1 MNGLLKDVR
10 TMRAVKVKLEF
21 HWGFIS
27 RRPTFTAAQP
37 STVYPTLTSLIG
49 ALAYGLAKLKGVPEV
64 LPKFMPVRKGKRVNL
79 SYYSS
84 AIRVLDYCSWVTYRI
99 DSDLEPNLGLVE
111 TMDLSKVSLV
121 LGIRRGNIYPGSPYL
136 WGVQPHGKVYAPTLK
151 LTVTYFPRRPEAVNE
166 LKSASWLITRV
177 GSRESVVSVNDVRL
191 VDANIVDIKE
201 VSTKYTLPRETIEF
215 VNGRHLITGL
225 FVPSEEWFN
234 LMTVKD
240 VSKHITDFVI
250 PLELVKVKISPR
262 ALVIID
268 EEGDAYVLPKDRVEQ
283 AR

>member
-1 MNGLLKDVR
+1 
-10 TMRAVKVKLEF
+10 MRVVKVKLEF

-64 LPKFMPVRKGKRVNL
+64 LSKFMPMQKGKKAIS

-84 AIRVLDYCSWVTYRI
+84 AVRALDYCSWATYRI

-121 LGIRRGNIYPGSPYL
+121 LGIRRMHIYPGSPYL
-136 WGVQPHGKVYAPTLK
+136 WGIQPHDKVYAPILK
-151 LTVTYFPRRPEAVNE
+151 LTVTYFPKRPEVVNE

-177 GSRESVVSVNDVRL
+177 GSRESIVSVNDVWS
-191 VDANIVDIKE
+191 VDANVVAAKE
-201 VSTKYTLPRETIEF
+201 VLTKYTFPEEVIEF
-215 VNGRHLITGL
+215 IKGRYFMTGL

-234 LMTVKD
+234 LMAVKD
-240 VSKHITDFVI
+240 VSKHTTDFII

-262 ALVIID
+262 ALVIVD
-268 EEGDAYVLPKDRVEQ
+268 EEGDTYVLPKDRVEQ
-283 AR
+283 IE